1 MFPSEGKAP
10 ARALLLCSSAM
21 RRHLAI
27 LAVSALCAG
36 PLASQP
42 PGPLADLGKLRNDSN
57 AGRLQALREILTA
70 RGIPFEVQT
79 FTSDRGEGHNL
90 VAAFGAGGR
99 EIVVGAHYDAV
110 KLKDGSL
117 SRGMVD
123 DGAGVIALVRLAEA
137 LRGRPLRHRLRVV
150 FFDQE
155 EVGLLGSKAFVAAR
169 RPADV
174 AANVNVDIVAYGDT
188 LVFGGGKGEAN
199 DPLVRALL
207 RVCAARR
214 LACLEFS
221 PHFPAGDD
229 RSFNAA
235 GIPNVSIGFVPAA
248 DAHQLWLMLNGGKD
262 SGLQEGFVPDTLHN
276 MHSPGDTLEKVDPAT
291 IDRTS
296 GLLQDLVL
304 ELDSTL
310 DRGKAQGD
318 KKE

>member
-1 MFPSEGKAP
+1 MLRS
-10 ARALLLCSSAM
+10 
-21 RRHLAI
+21 LAI
-27 LAVSALCAG
+27 LAVFVLCAG

-42 PGPLADLGKLRNDSN
+42 AGPLADLGKLRSDSN
-57 AGRLQALREILTA
+57 AGRLQALREILKA
-70 RGIPFEVQT
+70 HGIPFEAQT
-79 FTSDRGEGHNL
+79 FAGEGQNL
-90 VAAFGAGGR
+90 VATFGAGGR

-110 KLKDGSL
+110 KLKDGTL

-137 LRGRPLRHRLRVV
+137 LRGRPLRHRLRIV

-155 EVGLLGSKAFVAAR
+155 ELGLLGSKAFVAALK
-169 RPADV
+169 PADV
-174 AANVNVDIVAYGDT
+174 AAIAADINVDIVAYGDT

-229 RSFNAA
+229 RSFDAA
-235 GIPNVSIGFVPAA
+235 GIPNVSIGFVPAV
-248 DAHQLWLMLNGGKD
+248 DAHQLWLLLNGGKD
-262 SGLQEGFVPDTLHN
+262 SGLKEGFAPNLLQN

-291 IDRTS
+291 IDRTA

-310 DRGKAQGD
+310 DGGRAQGD
-318 KKE
+318 KRE

>member
-1 MFPSEGKAP
+1 ML
-10 ARALLLCSSAM
+10 RL
-21 RRHLAI
+21 LAI
-27 LAVSALCAG
+27 LAGLTLCAG
-36 PLASQP
+36 PLASQAAAP
-42 PGPLADLGKLRNDSN
+42 AGPLAELVRLQSDSN
-57 AGRLQALREILTA
+57 PGRLQALREILKA
-70 RGIPFEVQT
+70 RGIPFEVQK
-79 FTSDRGEGHNL
+79 FAGERGGEGNNL
-90 VAAFGAGGR
+90 VATFGAGGR

-110 KLKDGSL
+110 KLTDGTL

-137 LRGRPLRHRLRVV
+137 LRGRPLRHRVRIA

-155 EVGLLGSKAFVAAR
+155 ELGLLGSQAFVAAR

-188 LVFGGGKGEAN
+188 LIFGGGKGEAN
-199 DPLVRALL
+199 DPIVRALL

-214 LACLEFS
+214 LACLGFS

-235 GIPNVSIGFVPAA
+235 AIPNVSIAFVPAA
-248 DAHQLWLMLNGGKD
+248 EAHQLWLMMNGGKD
-262 SGLQEGFVPDTLHN
+262 SGLREGFTPTTLQN
-276 MHSPGDTLEKVDPAT
+276 MHSPGDMLEKVDPAT

-310 DRGKAQGD
+310 DGGSAQGD
-318 KKE
+318 KRE

>member
-1 MFPSEGKAP
+1 MLRS
-10 ARALLLCSSAM
+10 
-21 RRHLAI
+21 LAI
-27 LAVSALCAG
+27 LAVLVLCAG

-42 PGPLADLGKLRNDSN
+42 AGPLADLGKLQSDSN
-57 AGRLQALREILTA
+57 AGRLQALREILKA
-70 RGIPFEVQT
+70 HGIPFEVQT

-110 KLKDGSL
+110 KLKDGTL

-137 LRGRPLRHRLRVV
+137 LRGRPLRHRVRVA

-155 EVGLLGSKAFVAAR
+155 EVGLLGSKAFLAAR
-169 RPADV
+169 KPADAVV

-188 LVFGGGKGEAN
+188 LVFGGGKGDAN

-214 LACLEFS
+214 LSCLEFS

-235 GIPNVSIGFVPAA
+235 GIPNVSIGFVPAVE
-248 DAHQLWLMLNGGKD
+248 AHQLWLMLNGGKD
-262 SGLQEGFVPDTLHN
+262 SGLKEGFVPDTLHN
-276 MHSPGDTLEKVDPAT
+276 MHSTADTLEKVDPAT

-310 DRGKAQGD
+310 DGGRAQGD
-318 KKE
+318 KRE